1 MSERTDDKE
10 ILSEEPAIVG
20 HDSAKYMFTDIT
32 YGVHDRDRLIVSRD
46 PCGTLRQAS
55 WNERDRLNQIYFPRK
70 GRRIKAP
77 VLFDLDVLSEVSTLR
92 CQKFCEKGTF
102 FMSLTLIEPIFKN
115 FLIKWGFVENSET

>member
-32 YGVHDRDRLIVSRD
+32 YGVHDRDRLIVARD

-77 VLFDLDVLSEVSTLR
+77 VLFDLDVLSEVCILLFSKINETL
-92 CQKFCEKGTF
+92 
-102 FMSLTLIEPIFKN
+102 P
-115 FLIKWGFVENSET
+115 

>member
-10 ILSEEPAIVG
+10 ILSEEPAIIG
-20 HDSAKYMFTDIT
+20 HDSAKYLFTDIT

-92 CQKFCEKGTF
+92 CNIICTIDNLWGKT
-102 FMSLTLIEPIFKN
+102 TLCTESIGEAGGMAKI
-115 FLIKWGFVENSET
+115 L